1 MKGAG
6 KAEFEESRGLGFKRK
21 RASDLLE
28 VKVLGSGQIRFHLR
42 RYLLFLFSRCD
53 HPIAASKQHP

>member
-6 KAEFEESRGLGFKRK
+6 KAEFEGSRVHEK
-21 RASDLLE
+21 RATDLLE
-28 VKVLGSGQIRFHLR
+28 VKVLGSGQILFRLR